1 MPHGM
6 SLFFVLAESFLLT
19 NLPYYVFHSMKK
31 NTKLSAFTLIELLIV
46 IAIIS
51 ILATLMF
58 PAIQGAMNKAQGVKV
73 GNNGAN
79 IVKAIMSANIER
91 EQNSLGSVWPTKG
104 KWSDSNSY
112 FAKLME
118 GEILSGIS
126 LGNFVGGGVT
136 VAKDLN
142 ELKTTGNIWN
152 CMAGVDALDDS
163 TPFLWTRNLDGISV
177 SDLSSIDSA
186 NPVNWGVESSSK
198 LVTDANNAKPFGNAQ
213 VVVIRKGGSMETIE
227 RKYLTD
233 YAFSGGMTNDTT
245 AIEFLIAKTG
255 EASGSGESEF

>member
-1 MPHGM
+1 
-6 SLFFVLAESFLLT
+6 
-19 NLPYYVFHSMKK
+19 MKK
-31 NTKLSAFTLIELLIV
+31 NSRLSAFTLIELLIV

-79 IVKAIMSANIER
+79 IVKAIISANIER
-91 EQNSLGSVWPTKG
+91 EQNSLGSVWPTHN
-104 KWSDSNSY
+104 KWSDSNAY

-126 LGNFVGGGVT
+126 LSLFVGGGVT
-136 VAKDLN
+136 VAKDVD
-142 ELKTTGNIWN
+142 ELKNTGNIWN
-152 CMAGVDALDDS
+152 CMAGVDSLDDA
-163 TPFLWTRNLDGISV
+163 TPFMWTRNLDGISI
-177 SDLSSIDSA
+177 SDLANVDSA
-186 NPVNWGVESSSK
+186 NPVNWGTGSDSK
-198 LVTDANNAKPFGNAQ
+198 FVQDAANAKPFNNAQ

-233 YAFSGGMTNDTT
+233 YAFSGGMTNDTSNMS
-245 AIEFLIAKTG
+245 ILVAKTG
-255 EASGSGESEF
+255 DSASGESEF